1 MTFGEY
7 LREERKKRNW
17 TQTDL
22 AEKTAGAVSQASLST
37 YESGKARPAHAALV
51 ALLEAL
57 EVVGVDRA
65 VALHIWA
72 APLKGENE

>member
-7 LREERKKRNW
+7 LREERKKRGW
-17 TQTDL
+17 TQRELVDRT
-22 AEKTAGAVSQASLST
+22 EGAVSQASLST

-51 ALLEAL
+51 ALLEAF

-72 APLKGENE
+72 APLKGEQ